1 MSEDVTFKYSGGG
14 TYTKIFTRSGKRFAI
29 PMLNLSSLLR
39 NPPWKYL
46 KSTTRWCLSSDRSTQ
61 LLSKWWRLTLNA
73 ISTINNIYI
82 ERFRCS
88 L

>member
-39 NPPWKYL
+39 NPP
-46 KSTTRWCLSSDRSTQ
+46 
-61 LLSKWWRLTLNA
+61 
-73 ISTINNIYI
+73 
-82 ERFRCS
+82 
-88 L
+88 